1 MTWRIE
7 QGDALEVMRG
17 LPDNS
22 VDAVIT
28 DPPYHRVKSLDWDR
42 QWKDAPAF
50 LAWVG
55 ELCEQ
60 WQRVLRPNGSLYCF
74 ASPRMAARVEVE
86 IGKRFEVVNRITWRK
101 PPFSTKA
108 EMFNKEDL
116 RSFFPASEAIIFA
129 EHFGADNIAKGEAG
143 YAAKC
148 DELRGFVFEPLR
160 AYLDGEREAAG
171 LTPDE
176 VNVICGFREKG
187 GMAGRHWFNAS
198 QFAMPT
204 EKSYLAAREAT
215 GRFRREYEDLR
226 REYEDLRREYEDLR
240 REYEDLRREYED
252 LRRPFSVTADVP
264 YTDVWDFATVQAR
277 KGKHVC
283 EKPLPLMLH
292 IIRSSTREGAT
303 VLDCFSGS
311 ASTGEACLRLG
322 RSFIGVEKDL
332 HWVEE
337 GRKRLA
343 SVQQVAPVAD
353 FKAAQKRHEAKR
365 RTVPTIYEE
374 QLPLFAAG

>member
-1 MTWRIE
+1 
-7 QGDALEVMRG
+7 
-17 LPDNS
+17 
-22 VDAVIT
+22 
-28 DPPYHRVKSLDWDR
+28 
-42 QWKDAPAF
+42 
-50 LAWVG
+50 
-55 ELCEQ
+55 
-60 WQRVLRPNGSLYCF
+60 
-74 ASPRMAARVEVE
+74 
-86 IGKRFEVVNRITWRK
+86 
-101 PPFSTKA
+101 
-108 EMFNKEDL
+108 
-116 RSFFPASEAIIFA
+116 
-129 EHFGADNIAKGEAG
+129 
-143 YAAKC
+143 
-148 DELRGFVFEPLR
+148 VFEPLR

-171 LTPDE
+171 LTPDQ

-226 REYEDLRREYEDLR
+226 REYEDLRR
-240 REYEDLRREYED
+240 
-252 LRRPFSVTADVP
+252 PFSVTADVP

-292 IIRSSTREGAT
+292 IVRSSTREGAT

-322 RSFIGVEKDL
+322 RSFVGVEKDL

-343 SVQQVAPVAD
+343 NVQQVAPVAD